1 MQSTDYS
8 LALLLAF
15 LQLPDLVTDLFF
27 CVRFFDTVR
36 TNRTR
41 ELEMILVLQLY
52 PLKPVILYLNTL
64 SQLSQCT

>member
-8 LALLLAF
+8 LAFLLAF

-41 ELEMILVLQLY
+41 ELEMILVLQGSVIFCTAQ
-52 PLKPVILYLNTL
+52 LKELA
-64 SQLSQCT
+64 